1 MTYYFGIHYCESHYS
16 LIKDSALR
24 MYDDGE
30 RLKHGNMVYLERH
43 LFMDVSSKLA
53 KRIKKLNAELK
64 ESSVALASSL
74 EKTEELLK
82 AKHSRTEYQRPW
94 YKRLFYPKTKH
105 QDAFL

>member
-1 MTYYFGIHYCESHYS
+1 MHKCSENDCHNLSMTYYFGIHYCESHYS
-16 LIKDSALR
+16 LIKDSAR
-24 MYDDGE
+24 SMYDDGE

-53 KRIKKLNAELK
+53 ERVKKLNAELR
-64 ESSVALASSL
+64 
-74 EKTEELLK
+74 K
-82 AKHSRTEYQRPW
+82 AKHRLAEYQRPW

>member
-1 MTYYFGIHYCESHYS
+1 
-16 LIKDSALR
+16 

-53 KRIKKLNAELK
+53 ERVKKLNAK
-64 ESSVALASSL
+64 
-74 EKTEELLK
+74 LLK
-82 AKHSRTEYQRPW
+82 AKHSLADYQRPW

>member
-1 MTYYFGIHYCESHYS
+1 MHKCSENDCHNLSMTYYFGIHYCESHYS

-53 KRIKKLNAELK
+53 ERVKKLN
-64 ESSVALASSL
+64 
-74 EKTEELLK
+74 TEFLK
-82 AKHSRTEYQRPW
+82 AKYRLAEYQRPW
-94 YKRLFYPKTKH
+94 YKRLFYPKTKY
-105 QDAFL
+105 